1 MTAQS
6 PTRLHHVPFSRSF
19 RVLWLLVELGEE
31 PEIAEYSITDG
42 SLRHPDYL
50 GKSPAGR
57 VPALEIDGITM
68 FESGAITEYLCETRP
83 GRGFGRAV
91 GHPERP
97 AFLEWLHFAET
108 QAHLIA
114 NLNLQWVF
122 LRDPAMRSKTLLKL
136 DTRRLEL
143 TLGAVEARLSGRDH
157 LLDGGF
163 SGADTM
169 LGYNLL
175 AAPHFVRLDAF
186 PAIRAYL
193 DRVTARPGY
202 RRARALDGRQAF
214 YAQDFYEVSDA

>member
-1 MTAQS
+1 MT
-6 PTRLHHVPFSRSF
+6 PRLHHVPFSRSF
-19 RVLWLLVELGEE
+19 RVLWLLCEMGIE
-31 PEIAEYSITDG
+31 PELALYSITDG
-42 SLRHPDYL
+42 SLRHPDYM

-83 GRGFGRAV
+83 EHGFGRSV

-122 LRDPAMRSKTLLKL
+122 LRDPSMRSPTLIKL
-136 DTRRLEL
+136 DTKRFEL
-143 TLGAVEARLSGRDH
+143 TLRAVEARLAAQDH
-157 LLDGGF
+157 ILAGGF
-163 SGADTM
+163 CAADTM
-169 LGYNLL
+169 LVYNLL
-175 AAPHFVRLDAF
+175 AARYYVRLDPF

-193 DRVTARPGY
+193 DRMGGRPGF
-202 RRARALDGRQAF
+202 RRARELDGAQQF
-214 YAQDFYEVSDA
+214 YKQDFYELADA